1 MQGLLLL
8 QWWQWSLEKQ
18 RENGK
23 GEPKDSEGLR
33 AGIGA
38 LRPGSVLVQAGAVEV
53 LWEHPW
59 EVPDPEHP
67 GFIIII
73 EVVIIFCAEGEVA
86 GEQSQ
91 IGRRTFSAVQ
101 KRIPEEEGDRSE

>member
-1 MQGLLLL
+1 M
-8 QWWQWSLEKQ
+8 
-18 RENGK
+18 
-23 GEPKDSEGLR
+23 
-33 AGIGA
+33 
-38 LRPGSVLVQAGAVEV
+38 

-73 EVVIIFCAEGEVA
+73 EVVIIVCAEGEVA
-86 GEQSQ
+86 AEQSQ

-101 KRIPEEEGDRSE
+101 ERIPEEEGDRS